1 MVEIRL
7 EKLTKTFG
15 DTVAVS
21 QVSLVIEKGELF
33 FLLGPSGCGKTTLLR
48 LVAGF
53 AEPDEGSI
61 YFDSTQMNDV
71 PAHKRN
77 TGMVFQNYALWP
89 HMTVA
94 ANVEYGLEL
103 RPLSRSERKAKVR
116 EALGLV
122 RLEGYQ
128 ERSPNELS
136 GGEQQRVALARALVI
151 EPDAILLDEPLSNLD
166 AKLRL
171 EMREEI
177 KRIHRQTGITT
188 LYVTHD
194 QKEALSM
201 GERIA
206 IMDKGRIRQVGTP
219 VELYTRPRDR
229 FVAEFIG
236 QTNLIEGLIEETPS
250 PGEAVVKTRLGRLE
264 SSRADVSF
272 SRGQEVTAAI
282 RPEAIRLSAVAPA
295 GCNAVLVMVKSTLYL
310 GELVQYTVTAPDGTE
325 LKAFQVGGDQT
336 PFPPGTQTH
345 ASFRPEDVRLLSQSG
360 RD

>member
-1 MVEIRL
+1 MVEIKL
-7 EKLTKTFG
+7 ENLTKAFG

-21 QVSLVIEKGELF
+21 QVSLVIEKGKLF

-61 YFDSTQMNDV
+61 FFDGRQMNDV

-103 RPLSRSERKAKVR
+103 RPLSKAERKAKVR

-122 RLEGYQ
+122 RLDGYQ
-128 ERSPNELS
+128 ARSPNELS

-219 VELYTRPRDR
+219 VELYTRPGDR

-250 PGEAVVKTRLGRLE
+250 PGEAIVKTKLGRLK
-264 SSRADVSF
+264 SSRADASF
-272 SRGQEVTAAI
+272 SRGQEVTIAI
-282 RPEAIRLSAVAPA
+282 RPEAIRLSTVAPP
-295 GCNAVLVMVKSTLYL
+295 GCNAIPVVVKSTLYL
-310 GELVQYTVTAPDGTE
+310 GELVQYALAAPDETE

-336 PFPPGTQTH
+336 PLPPGTETH
-345 ASFRPEDVRLLSQSG
+345 ASFRPEDVVLLSESG
-360 RD
+360 